1 MFGKDAETGGAPVA
15 TGGDARSTSI
25 LAQGCTFKGEVTI
38 QGIFRVEGEFDGTVR
53 TPEQLV
59 VGKTGV
65 VRGDIHVKN
74 AIIGGKVVGNIT
86 AEAKIELQSG
96 SHVEGDIRTRRLV
109 IDEGVFFE
117 GNCSMGD
124 KKMASEAKAA
134 ATASSSSTSSS
145 SGGESK
151 QRVSAS

>member
-1 MFGKDAETGGAPVA
+1 MFGKDATEAGGAPVA
-15 TGGDARSTSI
+15 TGGDARTTSI
-25 LAQGCTFKGEVTI
+25 LAQGCTFKGEVQI
-38 QGIFRVEGEFDGTVR
+38 QGIFRVEGEFDGTIR

-74 AIIGGKVVGNIT
+74 AIIGGRVVGNIT
-86 AEAKIELQSG
+86 AETKIELQSG

-124 KKMASEAKAA
+124 KKPLTDSKPVR
-134 ATASSSSTSSS
+134 STSSS
-145 SGGESK
+145 DVK
-151 QRVSAS
+151 QATAS

>member
-25 LAQGCTFKGEVTI
+25 LAQGCSFKGEVQI
-38 QGIFRVEGEFDGTVR
+38 QGIFRVEGDFDGTVR

-74 AIIGGKVVGNIT
+74 AIIGGRVIGNIT
-86 AEAKIELQSG
+86 AETKIELQSG

-124 KKMASEAKAA
+124 KKPMPDSKPGRSTADSKPQQ
-134 ATASSSSTSSS
+134 ATTAGSSSSSS
-145 SGGESK
+145 
-151 QRVSAS
+151 

>member
-1 MFGKDAETGGAPVA
+1 MFGKDQETSAPVA
-15 TGGDARSTSI
+15 GGDNRGTSI
-25 LAQGCTFKGEVTI
+25 LAHGCRFKGEVEI
-38 QGIFRVEGEFDGTVR
+38 QGVFRVEGEFEGTVR

-65 VRGDIHVKN
+65 VRGEIHVKT
-74 AIIGGKVVGNIT
+74 AIIGGKVLGNIT
-86 AEAKIELQSG
+86 AESKIELQNG

-124 KKMASEAKAA
+124 EPTSRRPQPQPDVQKKQ
-134 ATASSSSTSSS
+134 ATATP
-145 SGGESK
+145 
-151 QRVSAS
+151 

>member
-1 MFGKDAETGGAPVA
+1 MFGKDADTTGGAPVA
-15 TGGDARSTSI
+15 TGGDARTTSI

-38 QGIFRVEGEFDGTVR
+38 QGIFRVEGEFDGTIR

-59 VGKTGV
+59 IGKTGV
-65 VRGDIHVKN
+65 VRGDVHVKN
-74 AIIGGKVVGNIT
+74 AIIGGRVVGNIT
-86 AEAKIELQSG
+86 AETKIELQSG

-124 KKMASEAKAA
+124 KKPMPGEKTVRPVPSAVKREASAN
-134 ATASSSSTSSS
+134 
-145 SGGESK
+145 
-151 QRVSAS
+151 

>member
-1 MFGKDAETGGAPVA
+1 MFGKDADTGGAPVA
-15 TGGDARSTSI
+15 TGGDARTTSI
-25 LAQGCTFKGEVTI
+25 LAQGCTFKGEVQI

-74 AIIGGKVVGNIT
+74 AVVGGQVHGNIT
-86 AEAKIELQSG
+86 AENKIELQNG

-117 GNCSMGD
+117 GNCSMGEKSNRTRNESTQKQPSTAD
-124 KKMASEAKAA
+124 SRGREAKA
-134 ATASSSSTSSS
+134 S
-145 SGGESK
+145 
-151 QRVSAS
+151 

>member
-1 MFGKDAETGGAPVA
+1 MFGKDADTGGAPVA

-25 LAQGCTFKGEVTI
+25 LAQGCSFKGEVAI

-74 AIIGGKVVGNIT
+74 AIIGGRVVGNIT
-86 AEAKIELQSG
+86 AETKIELQSG

-124 KKMASEAKAA
+124 KKPMPDTKSSRPASDVKQQ
-134 ATASSSSTSSS
+134 ATTANS
-145 SGGESK
+145 
-151 QRVSAS
+151 

>member
-1 MFGKDAETGGAPVA
+1 MFGKDQESSPPVA
-15 TGGDARSTSI
+15 GGDSRGTSI
-25 LAQGCTFKGEVTI
+25 LAHGCRFKGEVDI
-38 QGIFRVEGEFDGTVR
+38 QGVFRVEGEFEGTVR

-65 VRGDIHVKN
+65 VRGEIHVKT
-74 AIIGGKVVGNIT
+74 AIIGGKVLGNIT
-86 AEAKIELQSG
+86 AESKIELQNG

-124 KKMASEAKAA
+124 DTTVKRAPAPTDAQKKQ
-134 ATASSSSTSSS
+134 ATTS
-145 SGGESK
+145 
-151 QRVSAS
+151 

>member
-1 MFGKDAETGGAPVA
+1 MFGKDEETGGKPVA

-25 LAQGCTFKGEVTI
+25 LAQGCSFKGEVEI
-38 QGIFRVEGEFDGTVR
+38 QGVFRVEGDFDGTIR

-59 VGKTGV
+59 IGKTGV
-65 VRGDIHVKN
+65 VRGDVHVKN
-74 AIIGGKVVGNIT
+74 AIIGGRVVGNIT
-86 AEAKIELQSG
+86 AETKIELQSG

-124 KKMASEAKAA
+124 KKPMPDSKGTRPAQGASDVKRQV
-134 ATASSSSTSSS
+134 TAS
-145 SGGESK
+145 
-151 QRVSAS
+151 

>member
-1 MFGKDAETGGAPVA
+1 MFGKDADTGGAPVA
-15 TGGDARSTSI
+15 TGGDARTTSI
-25 LAQGCTFKGEVTI
+25 LAQGCTFKGEVQI

-65 VRGDIHVKN
+65 VRGAIQVKN
-74 AIIGGKVVGNIT
+74 AIIGGRVIGNIT
-86 AEAKIELQSG
+86 AETKIELQSG

-109 IDEGVFFE
+109 IDEGVYFE

-124 KKMASEAKAA
+124 KKPMPEKRPAQS
-134 ATASSSSTSSS
+134 ATSD
-145 SGGESK
+145 SK
-151 QRVSAS
+151 QRVTAS

>member
-1 MFGKDAETGGAPVA
+1 MFGKDATEAGGAPVA
-15 TGGDARSTSI
+15 TGGDARTTSI
-25 LAQGCTFKGEVTI
+25 LAQGCTFKGEVQI

-65 VRGDIHVKN
+65 VRGDIQVKN
-74 AIIGGKVVGNIT
+74 AIIGGRVIGNIT
-86 AEAKIELQSG
+86 AETKIELQSG

-124 KKMASEAKAA
+124 KKPVMDKAPA
-134 ATASSSSTSSS
+134 RPETNEVKKATASN
-145 SGGESK
+145 
-151 QRVSAS
+151 